1 MPIAFSS
8 AGLAR
13 LGIWLLAL
21 GLAGPAAAQ
30 QVGPGERALPE
41 PWQTLNR
48 EVRELAAQRHVVGF
62 AVAVVVQGRLVWQH
76 SHGPQQ
82 VGGQSTIDGDS
93 PILLGQISALYL
105 AAVALRLEHHG
116 LLDLDARVTDL
127 LPTLRIGRVPS
138 EHRAP
143 TVREILLGRSGLSMG
158 RLEGRYCR
166 AGECRPLSD
175 RDEELYALSE
185 PMVLGGLQS
194 AAAMDVL
201 VRVLEKASGL
211 DIETLIGRE
220 VAEPLGLETPGFG
233 ASAPLHRKGKRIAD
247 LLTRERHTLGAVT
260 TLDQLRRLSQALL
273 AADDGWL
280 PRASRF
286 RLFSA
291 QPLGDS
297 AMPWARAAFLFRVSD
312 LPEVGPEVAR
322 IASFYPYSDVRMH
335 IVAEHGIAVL
345 AASNFDPEDA
355 SLGKVMAAALHAA
368 LSEAGVDSTPPGDDD
383 APLPETIPL
392 PGGLESDEFA
402 ARYATVF
409 GLFETATDGGQ
420 YKVTS
425 AGWNFTAS
433 PRDDGWY
440 RLRLRVLRIPIG
452 LSFLNRV
459 AVRPVRLG
467 ERRLLLMST
476 PGTTVILGSAW
487 DTPAD
492 AREIARWQG
501 EYRLVNPDPLA
512 EQADISRVE
521 VVLADGVPQIRVPL
535 PGLLTP
541 TLEIP
546 LEREQGDLYRVA
558 GFGPGLGERFQFRID
573 DGTAELEYSGYR
585 LRRQ

>member
-8 AGLAR
+8 AGMAR
-13 LGIWLLAL
+13 LGILLLAL
-21 GLAGPAAAQ
+21 SLAGPAAAQ
-30 QVGPGERALPE
+30 QVGPEWRTLSE
-41 PWQTLNR
+41 PWQGLNR

-62 AVAVVVQGRLVWQH
+62 TVAVVVQGRLVWQH

-82 VGGQSTIDGDS
+82 VGGQNTFDTNS

-116 LLDLDARVTDL
+116 LLDLDARVTDR

-138 EHRAP
+138 VHRAP

-166 AGECRPLSD
+166 IGECRPLAE
-175 RDEELYALSE
+175 RDEDLYALSE

-201 VRVLEKASGL
+201 VRVLETASGL
-211 DIETLIGRE
+211 DIETLIARE
-220 VAEPLGLETPGFG
+220 VAEPLGLETPEFG
-233 ASAPLHRKGKRIAD
+233 ASSPLHRKGRRIAD

-286 RLFSA
+286 RMFSA

-297 AMPWARAAFLFRVSD
+297 AMPWARA
-312 LPEVGPEVAR
+312 
-322 IASFYPYSDVRMH
+322 ASFYPYSDVRMH

-392 PGGLESDEFA
+392 PGELESDEFA

-492 AREIARWQG
+492 AREITRWQG